1 NQFIAINDG
10 SSINNIQ
17 AVVDYEN
24 TDDAILRRVTTG
36 AAVRVKGD
44 LVESMGKGQ
53 RVEIKVQELS
63 ILGDADPDKYP
74 LQPKKHS
81 LEFLREIAHL
91 RFRTGTF
98 NAISKVR
105 NGVVLAVDIIF
116 TESDFG
122 CTAAASITRSDAEGA
137 GARSQVT
144 TLDFS
149 SPPRTETGDI
159 GLKEDFF

>member
-1 NQFIAINDG
+1 MEHTRIKELLTSEEFGKEVIVKGWVRTFRNNQFIAINDG

-81 LEFLREIAHL
+81 LEFLRE
-91 RFRTGTF
+91 
-98 NAISKVR
+98 
-105 NGVVLAVDIIF
+105 
-116 TESDFG
+116 
-122 CTAAASITRSDAEGA
+122 
-137 GARSQVT
+137 
-144 TLDFS
+144 
-149 SPPRTETGDI
+149 
-159 GLKEDFF
+159 